1 MPVDQDVYELD
12 ISELAQGRVGRRDT
26 AAKLTAQVR
35 VGRKDT
41 TAKLTAQGGWAGGT
55 LQPSS
60 QLR

>member
-35 VGRKDT
+35 VGRRDI
-41 TAKLTAQGGWAGGT
+41 AAVV
-55 LQPSS
+55 
-60 QLR
+60 R